1 MRPSPSKSSISTPA
15 GASSAAARA
24 RAVLYDPALRLPE
37 SARIFTSRDLDRRDV
52 GLETDLVREQEA
64 AARKRCV
71 PLEAEVG
78 AVDRADEL
86 ESDAVVAPRIGA
98 RADVLARQC
107 EGLRD
112 ALHGQL
118 AVDDEFAASGLD
130 GDRLEPELRMA
141 LRVEELGRLHMPVAR
156 LVERGDRGS
165 VGAAR
170 DRRRLSTLDG
180 SG

>member
-1 MRPSPSKSSISTPA
+1 MRPSPSKSSISTPS

-37 SARIFTSRDLDRRDV
+37 SARIFISRDLDRRDV
-52 GLETDLVREQEA
+52 GLEADLVREQEA
-64 AARKRCV
+64 ATRKLCV

-78 AVDRADEL
+78 AVDRAGEL

-98 RADVLARQC
+98 GADVLAREC

-118 AVDDEFAASGLD
+118 AFDDELVTSGLD
-130 GDRLEPELRMA
+130 GDRLEQDVRMA
-141 LRVEELGRLHMPVAR
+141 LRVEEVGRLHMPVSG
-156 LVERGDRGS
+156 LVECR
-165 VGAAR
+165 
-170 DRRRLSTLDG
+170 
-180 SG
+180 